1 MFSWIYTGQ
10 LSFAALFLGLSIGC
24 VTVQT
29 TGGPKARSGAAK
41 DCPTCHRMC
50 ELAGSTE
57 KNPDAVTDCKA
68 DCDKTCR

>member
-1 MFSWIYTGQ
+1 MFSWIYTG
-10 LSFAALFLGLSIGC
+10 LLPFAALFLGLCMGC
-24 VTVQT
+24 ATAQT
-29 TGGPKARSGAAK
+29 TSKSSASSGAAK

-68 DCDKTCR
+68 NCDKTCR